1 MPSLR
6 DLFLFDG
13 KEESTLETVIKVES
27 CLLSRRTDD
36 DLASVA
42 LVNVFLFV
50 EDVELVDLF
59 LEAFDLF
66 LGEEEL
72 EELYEFD
79 EFK

>member
-1 MPSLR
+1 
-6 DLFLFDG
+6 
-13 KEESTLETVIKVES
+13 
-27 CLLSRRTDD
+27 LSQRTDD

-42 LVNVFLFV
+42 LGNVFLFV

-79 EFK
+79 EFESYV